1 MVVIANAIVD
11 PRTVMVEA
19 LNAPVA
25 DAAVAR
31 AVSPDHFTVGTQQ
44 HWVKYLHHLH
54 ECDALGTLE
63 IARVFK
69 EQPSMEEQSEAKYC
83 DLRVD

>member
-1 MVVIANAIVD
+1 MVK
-11 PRTVMVEA
+11 A

-31 AVSPDHFTVGTQQ
+31 TVSPDHFAVSTQQ

-54 ECDALGTLE
+54 ECDALGTLK
-63 IARVFK
+63 IAWVFN
-69 EQPSMEEQSEAKYC
+69 EEPSMEEQREAKYR
-83 DLRVD
+83 DLRVDQG

>member
-1 MVVIANAIVD
+1 MVK
-11 PRTVMVEA
+11 A

-31 AVSPDHFTVGTQQ
+31 TVSPDHLTVGTQQ

-63 IARVFK
+63 IAWIFEEEPR
-69 EQPSMEEQSEAKYC
+69 MEEQREAEYC
-83 DLRVD
+83 DLRVNQGQFVLVQWK